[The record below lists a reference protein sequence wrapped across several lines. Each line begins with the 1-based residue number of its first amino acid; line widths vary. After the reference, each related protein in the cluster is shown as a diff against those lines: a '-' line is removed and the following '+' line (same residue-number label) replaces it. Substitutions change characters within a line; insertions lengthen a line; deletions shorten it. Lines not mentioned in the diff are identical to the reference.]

1 MTDMGRPRGAAGP
14 PWTIDQLAELHA
26 GALSDAEAARLWPQV
41 QADPEAQAVLSA
53 LDATVAD
60 LGAFAEAPVAPM
72 PADVAA
78 RLDAALA
85 AEAARGVQPT
95 GQPQGLAPV
104 VDMAAARRKRN
115 RQLGWGLGLVS
126 AAAAAVAVVAVVSPG
141 SSTPGTP
148 MADPDDSAGQP
159 PSAGAPLAVSPEQ
172 PEAAFGEVNGVHD
185 YGQLRSREGL
195 DACLQAHGLP
205 TDGNTAGIRPVT
217 IDGKDA
223 VLAVL
228 TTGELATYRIIA
240 VSPDCSADNPGN
252 VYVDKVFGKGA
263 GN

>member
-1 MTDMGRPRGAAGP
+1 MTDMGQPRGAAGP
-14 PWTIDQLAELHA
+14 QWTVDQLAELHA

-60 LGAFAEAPVAPM
+60 LDAFASAPVEPM
-72 PADVAA
+72 PAHVAA
-78 RLDAALA
+78 RIDAALA
-85 AEAARGVQPT
+85 AEAARGVQ
-95 GQPQGLAPV
+95 QPGPAEGLAPV

-148 MADPDDSAGQP
+148 MAVDPHDGASPPPGQ
-159 PSAGAPLAVSPEQ
+159 APLSLSSEQ
-172 PEAAFGEVNGVHD
+172 PERAFGAVNGVQD
-185 YGQLRSREGL
+185 FGPLRSRAGL
-195 DACLQAHGLP
+195 DECLQAHGLP
-205 TDGNTAGIRPVT
+205 TDGDTAGIRPVT
-217 IDGKDA
+217 IDGKAA

-228 TTGELATYRIIA
+228 TTGKLATYRIIA
-240 VSPDCSADNPGN
+240 VSPDCSADNPGEI
-252 VYVDKVFGKGA
+252 YVDKVFGKGA